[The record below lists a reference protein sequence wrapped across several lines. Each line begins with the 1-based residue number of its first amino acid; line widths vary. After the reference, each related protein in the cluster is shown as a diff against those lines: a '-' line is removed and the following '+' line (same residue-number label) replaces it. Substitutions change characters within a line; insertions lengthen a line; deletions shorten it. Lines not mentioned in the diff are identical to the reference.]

1 MSRRKINN
9 NHIRSLTKV
18 SKGRS
23 YSLTLP
29 IEMVRELGWRER
41 QKLVVKKRGNKL
53 TIEDWG

>member
-18 SKGRS
+18 SKGKS
-23 YSLTLP
+23 YALTLP